1 MWPVQGFDADLFK
14 SSIWVTDPMLQE
26 SVIGERSEDRAETTI
41 AMKNEQRK
49 LFKGDNGIG

>member
-1 MWPVQGFDADLFK
+1 MWPVQGFDADLSK

-41 AMKNEQRK
+41 AQIMD
-49 LFKGDNGIG
+49 KGDNGIG